1 MTTDLVLSSGF
12 LAFARHVGVLSA
24 IEECGLHIDG
34 ICGTSSGSL
43 TGALWAAGHS
53 AEAIARELSAQRPLA
68 FVRPSLRPWRG
79 LLEPAGMLRKLRA
92 LLPPRFEDLGR
103 PFAVGVMDGEGRHH
117 LIRSGALPEAVAAS
131 CAIPR
136 LFQPVALGGV
146 CYRDGAFADRL
157 GLVPW
162 RALRGDRAVIAHIV
176 ERSSGVASE
185 DGLEGAL
192 VIRTPRSGASLWS
205 LGDFAAQRAEA
216 RTLALE
222 ALSARGSD
230 RRGLSG

>member
-24 IEECGLHIDG
+24 IEQRGVAVDG

-53 AEAIARELSAQRPLA
+53 ADTIARELSAQRPLA
-68 FVRPSLRPWRG
+68 FVRPSGRPWRG
-79 LLEPAGMLRKLRA
+79 LLEPTGMLAKLRA
-92 LLPPRFEDLGR
+92 MLPSRFEDLER
-103 PFAVGVMDGEGRHH
+103 PFAVGVMDEQGRHH
-117 LIRSGALPEAVAAS
+117 LIRSGPLPEAVAAS

-136 LFQPVALGGV
+136 LFQPVALAGV
-146 CYRDGAFADRL
+146 RYRDGAFVDRL

-162 RALRGDRAVIAHIV
+162 RALRGEVRVIAHVV
-176 ERSSGVASE
+176 ERSSGADVEA
-185 DGLEGAL
+185 GLEGAT

-205 LGDFAAQRAEA
+205 LGDFQGQVEEA
-216 RTLALE
+216 RSLAL
-222 ALSARGSD
+222 ASLRGGTPD
-230 RRGLSG
+230 RWS